1 MIESCMPLV
10 WTMRVI
16 HLLPAGLRSGT
27 CWGDGRVSAV
37 MGFVGDVSELISFG
51 CVSEVDAFVEHGTKW
66 LVEGTY
72 PRRDGCLVIHDPSL
86 LDVVQQPRLS
96 GSRQSGSL
104 TALPLH

>member
-1 MIESCMPLV
+1 
-10 WTMRVI
+10 
-16 HLLPAGLRSGT
+16 
-27 CWGDGRVSAV
+27 